1 MPKVKPVQL
10 DIPTMTEQQWHDL
23 LSARTEFMNESSPD
37 APVASH
43 EDQRRSLSA
52 IPDLRD
58 YVVVR
63 LLYDD
68 DANCLGFCF
77 MQHPKPDN
85 PDFETNKD
93 RIYVEPVVLAPY
105 RRQGVGTQFL
115 GVIQQYAQKVGA
127 SWVQWDTKFDSGHR
141 FSQKIGATE
150 AGRQRT
156 NRLSVDEVDW
166 DLMQRWV
173 AEGRSRNR
181 DVELIRFT
189 NLPAPDLI
197 GPFCDL
203 VTDVNRLQP
212 RDDVEGI
219 EYTLTP
225 EELQR
230 VAKQLIEERVQR
242 VVLCSR
248 EPNQTLSGMTDMF
261 FSEANPTRAGAR
273 LTGVRRE
280 FQGRGLGKWLKAA
293 MMLDVRELNRPG
305 FDGGSVLPRK
315 ERMEYDPLRPRNKR
329 SSHPHVQR
337 ATRRSAARITFSL
350 LSAPA

>member
-1 MPKVKPVQL
+1 M
-10 DIPTMTEQQWHDL
+10 
-23 LSARTEFMNESSPD
+23 
-37 APVASH
+37 
-43 EDQRRSLSA
+43 
-52 IPDLRD
+52 
-58 YVVVR
+58 VVR

-248 EPNQTLSGMTDMF
+248 EPNPDAQWHDGH
-261 FSEANPTRAGAR
+261 
-273 LTGVRRE
+273 V
-280 FQGRGLGKWLKAA
+280 FQRG
-293 MMLDVRELNRPG
+293 EPNTC
-305 FDGGSVLPRK
+305 GGST
-315 ERMEYDPLRPRNKR
+315 DGC
-329 SSHPHVQR
+329 Q
-337 ATRRSAARITFSL
+337 A
-350 LSAPA
+350 